1 MNVVFTEA
9 AIAEALRQS
18 VSKTMGRE
26 ITGSITARFNRRK
39 GGVEIHYAVD
49 MDTAPS
55 AEPEDTQVCQHAPE
69 VAEAEPEQ
77 AVEEVEKE
85 EEVAVEEEEEEVE
98 PAQEVQPTN
107 SLFGA

>member
-49 MDTAPS
+49 MDTAPT
-55 AEPEDTQVCQHAPE
+55 AEPKDMQLCQYAPE
-69 VAEAEPEQ
+69 VEEAEPEQ
-77 AVEEVEKE
+77 AVEEVEE
-85 EEVAVEEEEEEVE
+85 EATFEEEEDVE